1 MEEEKKNEL
10 LRVNNLRIAF
20 CHQGV
25 TATPVRSVSFTVA
38 EGERVALVGESG
50 CGKSLTAMSL
60 VRLSPTDEANVAGE
74 IWFDGE
80 DLLTHSIQDLTH
92 VRGKRISYIFQDPS
106 ASLNPVMPIYA
117 QVTETIPK
125 MKKKERIA
133 FTAELL
139 GKVGIP
145 DPQRASTAYPCELSG
160 GQQQRVV
167 MAMALAARPALL
179 VADEPT
185 TALDVTTQRQ
195 VLDLMESLAE
205 TTGMALF
212 LITHNLGLVA
222 GRMERVYV
230 MYAGE
235 IVESGPVTEVLSSPR
250 HPYTRGL
257 LDAVPLLDA
266 PPDRPLR
273 DIPGTVPSADA
284 WPDGCV
290 FAPRC
295 PFADEQCHRKHP
307 ELQQL
312 DQGRCFRCLK
322 DPLYTTEVR
331 S

>member
-1 MEEEKKNEL
+1 MDVKKQGDL
-10 LRVNNLRIAF
+10 LRVDNLRIAF
-20 CHQGV
+20 NQHGV
-25 TATPVRSVSFTVA
+25 STTPVRSVSFHIA
-38 EGERVALVGESG
+38 PGERVALVGESG

-60 VRLSPTDEANVAGE
+60 VRLSPTDEAHVTGN
-74 IWFDGE
+74 ILFDE
-80 DLLTHSIQDLTH
+80 QNLLELSPHELTKI
-92 VRGKRISYIFQDPS
+92 RGSRISYVFQDPS
-106 ASLNPVMPIYA
+106 ASLNPVMKIYA
-117 QVTETIPK
+117 QVTESISR
-125 MKKKERIA
+125 MKKKDRISL
-133 FTAELL
+133 TAELL
-139 GKVGIP
+139 DKAGIP
-145 DPQRASTAYPCELSG
+145 DPLRAATAFPCELSG

-167 MAMALAARPALL
+167 MAMALAARPSLL

-195 VLDLMESLAE
+195 VLELMEDLAK

-235 IVESGPVTEVLSSPR
+235 IVESGPVTEVLSNPR
-250 HPYTRGL
+250 HPYARGL

-284 WPDGCV
+284 WPQGCV

-295 PFADEQCHRKHP
+295 PFADERCHREHP
-307 ELQQL
+307 ELRKVER
-312 DQGRCFRCLK
+312 GRSFRCLK
-322 DPLYTTEVR
+322 DPLFSEEAQ